1 MEKMKKT
8 DEPQLVSGCMRWGKW
23 GKQLSKEQMASLI
36 NDLIE
41 NGIHFF
47 DHEDIYGEYTTEAEF
62 GNAVKY
68 LGMARQNYHICTK
81 LGLQIPGE
89 KRRTNIKHYQYDH
102 DHIINS
108 VNSSI
113 SKLDCEHIDALL
125 LHRPSPLMNEMKVVQ
140 AINELKKAGRI
151 RLFGVSNWN
160 AFQLETMLS
169 YTDIAFNQIE
179 LSLTNSNALEN
190 GTIDK
195 MKEFGIKLM
204 AWKPLGD
211 LYQRN
216 KDDKLVKAVD
226 LIAYKYQVSSSTIM
240 INWLL
245 QLPLPVYPVFGSTNI
260 ERIKEMQKAY
270 TFNINRE
277 EWFYLWEMARGKEVD

>member
-47 DHEDIYGEYTTEAEF
+47 DHADIYGEYTTEAEF

-81 LGLQIPGE
+81 LGLQIPSE

-125 LHRPSPLMNEMKVVQ
+125 LHRPSPLMNEMKVMQ
-140 AINELKKAGRI
+140 AINEKKKSG
-151 RLFGVSNWN
+151 
-160 AFQLETMLS
+160 
-169 YTDIAFNQIE
+169 
-179 LSLTNSNALEN
+179 
-190 GTIDK
+190 
-195 MKEFGIKLM
+195 
-204 AWKPLGD
+204 
-211 LYQRN
+211 
-216 KDDKLVKAVD
+216 
-226 LIAYKYQVSSSTIM
+226 
-240 INWLL
+240 
-245 QLPLPVYPVFGSTNI
+245 
-260 ERIKEMQKAY
+260 
-270 TFNINRE
+270 
-277 EWFYLWEMARGKEVD
+277 